1 VPLCGRVCFSGFN
14 KQGIIE
20 KMTFLKKPLIR
31 IRRLFA
37 ILKAVAFVT
46 YKEWVAYRTHMVVS
60 LFVGPVFFL
69 VQVFIW
75 QAVFA
80 GRATINGQ
88 TLAQM
93 LTYYGV
99 AAVINYLTFD
109 SADWNLQMLV
119 HTGRFLT
126 FMLRPLSHR
135 FFALSQKVGH
145 RLLGLWVEFIPIY
158 LLFMLVFKISL
169 IPARPFWAV
178 ISIVLSFW
186 MLFLI
191 NYCIGIAAFWLT
203 KTDGMRRMF
212 QIFRDTLAGVFIPLT
227 FFPEF
232 LQKVLFFLP
241 FQYVTYVPVQVFM
254 GSYRLGGIALSIP
267 EIVGIQAVAVLVMWL
282 ASEILL
288 RFGIRKF
295 TGVGI

>member
-1 VPLCGRVCFSGFN
+1 MQLIKNLRNRLC
-14 KQGIIE
+14 
-20 KMTFLKKPLIR
+20 
-31 IRRLFA
+31 RLFA

-46 YKEWVAYRTHMVVS
+46 YKEWAAYRTHMVVS

-80 GRATINGQ
+80 GRDTINGQ
-88 TLAQM
+88 TLAQI

-99 AAVINYLTFD
+99 AAVINYLIFD

-126 FMLRPLSHR
+126 FMLRPFSHR

-145 RLLGLWVEFIPIY
+145 RLLGLWVEFIPVY
-158 LLFMLVFKISL
+158 LVFLLVFKIPL
-169 IPARPFWAV
+169 FPAYPFWAV
-178 ISIVLSFW
+178 VSIGLSFW
-186 MLFLI
+186 MMFLI
-191 NYCIGIAAFWLT
+191 NYSIGIAAFWLT
-203 KTDGMRRMF
+203 KTEGMRRMF
-212 QIFRDTLAGVFIPLT
+212 QIFRDILAGVFIPLT

-232 LQKVLFFLP
+232 LQKTLFYLP

-254 GSYRLGGIALSIP
+254 GSYRLGGIELPIP
-267 EIVGIQAVAVLVMWL
+267 AIVGIQAVAVLLMWL
-282 ASEILL
+282 ISEILL
-288 RFGIRKF
+288 RLGIRRF

>member
-1 VPLCGRVCFSGFN
+1 
-14 KQGIIE
+14 
-20 KMTFLKKPLIR
+20 M
-31 IRRLFA
+31 RLRKNLWVWICRQFA

-46 YKEWVAYRTHMVVS
+46 YKEWAAYRTHMVVS

-80 GRATINGQ
+80 GRATVNGQ
-88 TLAQM
+88 TLPQI

-145 RLLGLWVEFIPIY
+145 RLLGFWVEFIPIY
-158 LLFMLVFKISL
+158 LLFLLVFKIPL
-169 IPARPFWAV
+169 IPVYPFWAI
-178 ISIVLSFW
+178 ISIFLSFW

-203 KTDGMRRMF
+203 KTEGMRRMF
-212 QIFRDTLAGVFIPLT
+212 QIFRDILAGVFLPLT
-227 FFPEF
+227 FFPDF

-241 FQYVTYVPVQVFM
+241 FQYVTFVPVQVFM
-254 GSYRLGGIALSIP
+254 GSYRLGGITLSIP
-267 EIVGIQAVAVLVMWL
+267 AIVGIQAAAVFLMWL
-282 ASEILL
+282 LSEIML
-288 RFGIRKF
+288 RLGIRRF
-295 TGVGI
+295 TGVGV